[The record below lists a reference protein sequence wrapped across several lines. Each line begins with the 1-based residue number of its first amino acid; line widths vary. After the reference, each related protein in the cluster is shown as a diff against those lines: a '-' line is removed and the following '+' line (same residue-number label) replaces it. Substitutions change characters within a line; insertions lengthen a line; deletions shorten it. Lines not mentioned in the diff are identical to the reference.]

1 MDMKNNRSPTK
12 EDFLKIRGNTGMNRK
27 EFAEYLQIP
36 YRTVQDWELGK
47 RQAPVYVYKLIRE
60 KMERDFPK
68 RENGKTSVLA
78 ELNKLKERSSDGT
91 RKGIHKAKE
100 SDCR

>member
-1 MDMKNNRSPTK
+1 MENNRSPTK
-12 EDFLKIRGNTGMNRK
+12 EDFLKIRENTGMNRK
-27 EFAEYLQIP
+27 EFAEHLQIP
-36 YRTVQDWELGK
+36 YRTVQDWELGR
-47 RQAPVYVYKLIRE
+47 RQAPVYIYNLIRE

-68 RENGKTSVLA
+68 RETEKTSVLS
-78 ELNKLKERSSDGT
+78 ELNKLKERSGDGT